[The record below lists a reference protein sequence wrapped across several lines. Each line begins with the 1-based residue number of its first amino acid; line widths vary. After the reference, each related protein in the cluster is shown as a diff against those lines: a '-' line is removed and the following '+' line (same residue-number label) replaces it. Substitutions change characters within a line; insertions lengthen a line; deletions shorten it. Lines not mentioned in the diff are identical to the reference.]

1 MLAQLIIAGV
11 YDPAVAPVVTGEP
24 VSLAEIKRHLDIVR
38 NDQDEMLLGMIVAAR
53 EWVENYTGLIL
64 TRREVVQVF
73 DRFTGRMQLNAWPVA
88 EDATVSAQYT
98 DNAGQQASVEGLRL
112 MAAVRPARINPAFG
126 VAWPSAACGE
136 PIVVRVLAGYAAPAD
151 VPYSLKAAISL
162 MVGDLY
168 NQREETAVGVSIQAS
183 GAVTNLCH
191 PYRMPVIG

>member
-38 NDQDEMLLGMIVAAR
+38 NDQDEMLLGMIIAAR

-64 TRREVVQVF
+64 TRREVTEVAPSF
-73 DRFTGRMQLNAWPVA
+73 CGLRTISAWPLPVSPVTTIRYI
-88 EDATVSAQYT
+88 DA
-98 DNAGQQASVEGLRL
+98 AGEEQTTTGFNVIAWS
-112 MAAVRPARINPAFG
+112 RPATIRPAVG
-126 VAWPSAACGE
+126 GRWPSGG
-136 PIVVRVLAGYAAPAD
+136 PIAVTVLAGYATPAE

-162 MVGDLY
+162 MVGDFY

>member
-11 YDPAVAPVVTGEP
+11 YDSAPAPGYTGEP
-24 VSLAEIKRHLDIVR
+24 VTLIEIKRHLDIVR
-38 NDQDEMLLGMIVAAR
+38 NDQDDMLLGMIVAAR

-64 TRREVVQVF
+64 TARDVAQGF
-73 DRFTGRMQLNAWPVA
+73 DRFGCRMTLNAWPIRSATGIVTYLDANGA
-88 EDATVSAQYT
+88 EQI
-98 DNAGQQASVEGLRL
+98 LP
-112 MAAVRPARINPAFG
+112 AVPIARWTRPARLPASAG
-126 VAWPSAACGE
+126 VQQVVAYGE
-136 PIVVRVLAGYAAPAD
+136 PIVVTVPAGYATPAD

-162 MVGDLY
+162 IVGDLY